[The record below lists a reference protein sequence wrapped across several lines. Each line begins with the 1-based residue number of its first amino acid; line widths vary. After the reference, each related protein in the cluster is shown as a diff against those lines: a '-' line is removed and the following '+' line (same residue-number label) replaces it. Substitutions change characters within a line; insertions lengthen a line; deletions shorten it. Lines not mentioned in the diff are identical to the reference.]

1 MIKNAAAFFTV
12 AVAGIASASAQTFEQ
27 KLHRATDAWTV
38 QTGIY
43 VPVSV
48 RQHYFREMTTQV
60 AATVDKFGGSSNVLA
75 TIQSHTFGKADTTA
89 IDKAAVANQMATT
102 HNVGLWLQ
110 KFPTIRV
117 IVQPTPP
124 KEFLLTINGE
134 ACPATEKAMYRVPAG
149 TVTVRVWR
157 QGSPV
162 CEKTHNTSPGSTYDV
177 ACTF

>member
-1 MIKNAAAFFTV
+1 MIKNAVAFFTL
-12 AVAGIASASAQTFEQ
+12 AVAGITSASAQTLEQ
-27 KLHRATDAWTV
+27 KLHQATDAWTM

-48 RQHYFREMTTQV
+48 RQHYFKELATQAS
-60 AATVDKFGGSSNVLA
+60 AAVEKKFGGSSSVLA
-75 TIQSHTFGKADTTA
+75 TIQSNSLAKAETKEMESAT
-89 IDKAAVANQMATT
+89 NQIATT
-102 HNVGLWLQ
+102 QNVGLWLQ
-110 KFPTIRV
+110 RFPTIRV

-157 QGSPV
+157 QGSAV
-162 CEKTHNTSPGSTYDV
+162 CEKTHNTSPGSIYDV
-177 ACTF
+177 TCAF